1 MQLVVFT
8 LGRDRYALPVE
19 RVREVIRHRVPAAG
33 VINLRNRLVP
43 VRDIAARVG
52 AGSLASAAPR
62 IVIVDLRGVA
72 AGVMVDAVESVRDV
86 PDGEVAPV
94 PPEVDTGLLRC
105 SAWVDGVLVP
115 VLDAERVL
123 ADLLPPAAEPP
134 AKRAAKA
141 KPAKRRAKRAA
152 KAKPAARAK
161 PVAKAKPGAKAQPVA
176 TAKPSATPRAAAK
189 LQPAATPRAAAKP
202 QPAATPRAAGKPQP
216 SRKRSEKATRST
228 GGADTGSPSRVTE

>member
-19 RVREVIRHRVPAAG
+19 RVREVIRHRAPTAG
-33 VINLRNRLVP
+33 VINLRDRLVP

-72 AGVMVDAVESVRDV
+72 AGVLVDAVESVRDV
-86 PDGEVAPV
+86 PDGEVAAV

-105 SAWVDGVLVP
+105 IASVDGVLVP

-123 ADLLPPAAEPP
+123 ADLLPPAQP
-134 AKRAAKA
+134 A
-141 KPAKRRAKRAA
+141 
-152 KAKPAARAK
+152 AK
-161 PVAKAKPGAKAQPVA
+161 PVAKRRPKTVAKAKRS
-176 TAKPSATPRAAAK
+176 AKRRPQRAAKATPA
-189 LQPAATPRAAAKP
+189 PAA
-202 QPAATPRAAGKPQP
+202 PAARVAPKAQP

-228 GGADTGSPSRVTE
+228 GGADTGSPSSVTE

>member
-33 VINLRNRLVP
+33 VISLRDRLVP

-52 AGSLASAAPR
+52 AGSLAGTEPR

-72 AGVMVDAVESVRDV
+72 AGVMVDAVESVRDA

-94 PPEVDTGLLRC
+94 PAEVDTGLLRC
-105 SAWVDGVLVP
+105 IAWVDGVLVP

-123 ADLLPPAAEPP
+123 ADLLAPAAEPP
-134 AKRAAKA
+134 AKPA
-141 KPAKRRAKRAA
+141 AKRRA
-152 KAKPAARAK
+152 KAKPAAAK
-161 PVAKAKPGAKAQPVA
+161 G
-176 TAKPSATPRAAAK
+176 
-189 LQPAATPRAAAKP
+189 
-202 QPAATPRAAGKPQP
+202 QP